1 MCSAWRSI
9 LTVAIAV
16 AVIATAGGP
25 VFARTVTLG
34 KETNNGSVRLNIG
47 DTLLVRL
54 PSNPSTG
61 YSWFVGQNN
70 PQVLRF
76 AGQVTERGVGGTGAA
91 GAQVLTFRA
100 MSSGGVGLTLS
111 YRKPSMLGVDAADR
125 YRLLVTVG
133 RGGGTARTVTIDE
146 SFSNGR
152 VDVRYG
158 DTLAVRLASNAGT
171 GFRWSLA
178 GGSPLVRFAGERT
191 EPGAGAR
198 KSDVTRVL
206 LYRVVE
212 TRRAKA
218 GRLTF
223 VYERP
228 SQPGVGARRL
238 TVLVVAN

>member
-16 AVIATAGGP
+16 AVVATAGGS

-34 KETNNGSVRLNIG
+34 KETNDGSVRLNIG

-76 AGQVTERGVGGTGAA
+76 AGQVTERG
-91 GAQVLTFRA
+91 AQVLTFRA
-100 MSSGGVGLTLS
+100 VSSGGVGLTLS
-111 YRKPSMLGVDAADR
+111 YRKPSMLGADAADR

-133 RGGGTARTVTIDE
+133 RAGGTARTVTIDE
-146 SFSNGR
+146 SFNNGR
-152 VDVRYG
+152 AEVRSG
-158 DTLAVRLASNAGT
+158 DTLAVRLASNAGA

-178 GGSPLVRFAGERT
+178 ERSTLVRLIGERT
-191 EPGAGAR
+191 EPGTGVR
-198 KSDVTRVL
+198 RSETTQVLFFRVGDVSRV
-206 LYRVVE
+206 
-212 TRRAKA
+212 KA

-223 VYERP
+223 VYQRP
-228 SQPGVGARRL
+228 SQPGVGARRF